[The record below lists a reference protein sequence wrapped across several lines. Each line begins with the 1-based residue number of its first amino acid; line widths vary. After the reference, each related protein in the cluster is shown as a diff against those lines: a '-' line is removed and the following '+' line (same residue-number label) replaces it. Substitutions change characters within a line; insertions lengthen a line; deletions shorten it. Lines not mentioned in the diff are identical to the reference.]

1 MADKCT
7 STVTERRFDP
17 EEMALRG
24 RIGAHVS
31 KSRHDARILTAQ
43 ARAAFL
49 HRFEREV
56 DPDGTLPEEERQR
69 RAEHAR
75 KAYFARLALASA
87 RARRTLL
94 PADTARS
101 PGESRPLLS
110 SSEPSR

>member
-1 MADKCT
+1 MADKRT

-31 KSRHDARILTAQ
+31 QSRHDPRILTAS

-49 HRFEREV
+49 AKFEREA
-56 DPDGTLPEEERQR
+56 DPDGTLPEEERRR

-87 RARRTLL
+87 RARRASQVCDA
-94 PADTARS
+94 ADS
-101 PGESRPLLS
+101 
-110 SSEPSR
+110 